1 MYLIATLQCVRVQ
14 EKSKLY
20 QETDMKKLRL
30 SRGMWEILFLILNIV
45 VSDCPP
51 SQKDIQSNYVG
62 PEPSGYQGLGT

>member
-1 MYLIATLQCVRVQ
+1 
-14 EKSKLY
+14 
-20 QETDMKKLRL
+20 MKKLRL